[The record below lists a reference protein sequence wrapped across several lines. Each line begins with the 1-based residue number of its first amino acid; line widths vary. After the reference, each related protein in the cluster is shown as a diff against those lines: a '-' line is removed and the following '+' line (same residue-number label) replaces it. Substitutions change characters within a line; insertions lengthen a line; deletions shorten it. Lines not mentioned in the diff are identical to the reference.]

1 MRPVRLCKPFALCP
15 FPYLTFI
22 FFFFCKSTTL
32 SMRYS
37 HLALGDFDF
46 SQYQLH
52 KIISTITTTSES
64 ARKDAAQEEKKINKK
79 RFLQAF
85 RGLV

>member
-1 MRPVRLCKPFALCP
+1 
-15 FPYLTFI
+15 
-22 FFFFCKSTTL
+22 
-32 SMRYS
+32 MRYS

-52 KIISTITTTSES
+52 KIISTITTTAES
-64 ARKDAAQEEKKINKK
+64 ARKDAAQEEKKKK
-79 RFLQAF
+79 GFFQAF